1 MVVVVL
7 YFSLTQIKEPALE
20 PGLIV
25 FTLVGKGQKHSR
37 KEKKILMDEFRGQ
50 RRKQVSLR

>member
-1 MVVVVL
+1 MLLNNITINIYVNSYMVVVVL

-25 FTLVGKGQKHSR
+25 FTLVGKGQKHIL
-37 KEKKILMDEFRGQ
+37 EKKKKI
-50 RRKQVSLR
+50 